1 MTLAVILVAVGA
13 GAAVDL
19 RTRRIPNAITVST
32 AAAGVLL
39 AATSVTPISLSS
51 SLLGLMAGLALM
63 LPGHLMG
70 ATGAGDVKLF
80 AATGAVIGVGD
91 IWWAFCY
98 TAIAGGVLAV
108 GWALGERQLG
118 TAVGRL
124 GAMVRPARS
133 VGRED
138 GGRAR
143 RMFPLRVGDLCRPPS
158 GGADLNGYAGG
169 QDYETVA
176 R

>member
-91 IWWAFCY
+91 IGWAFCY

-124 GAMVRPARS
+124 GAMVRPGRS

-143 RMFPLRVGDLCRPPS
+143 RMFPYGSAIFVGGLL
-158 GGADLNGYAGG
+158 AVLI
-169 QDYETVA
+169 
-176 R
+176 